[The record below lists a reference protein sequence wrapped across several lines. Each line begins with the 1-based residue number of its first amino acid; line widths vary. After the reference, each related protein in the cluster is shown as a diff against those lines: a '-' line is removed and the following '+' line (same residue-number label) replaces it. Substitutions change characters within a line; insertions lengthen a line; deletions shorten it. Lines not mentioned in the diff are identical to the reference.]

1 LERLL
6 EKFKPHTYVELNL
19 FGIDLSITKAVVM
32 LWVAAVIVFAVVW
45 LAGRRSK
52 LVPSGWQNLMES
64 VLEFVRDNMVLEV
77 MGKEGLIY
85 FPWIATL
92 FLYILVAN
100 LIGLIPGSFTV
111 TSLTGTTAAWAV
123 VVFILY
129 HVAGVK
135 KLGVKNYIKS
145 FAPSGV
151 PIPILFLMVPIEIVS
166 HFFRPFSLAV
176 RLFANMTAGHMIILV
191 FTFMAM
197 TSVWWVKP
205 LPFGGVL
212 VMKLFEIFV
221 SFIQAYIF
229 AILAS
234 IYISLAVHEH

>member
-6 EKFKPHTYVELNL
+6 EEFKPHIYLKLNL
-19 FGIDLSITKAVVM
+19 FGIDMSITKAIVM
-32 LWVAAVIVFAVVW
+32 LWVAVVIVFLLVW
-45 LAGRRSK
+45 LAGRRGK

-64 VLEFVRDNMVLEV
+64 VFEFVRDNMVLEV
-77 MGKEGLIY
+77 MGREGLAY

-100 LIGLIPGSFTV
+100 LIGLIPGSFTA

-123 VVFILY
+123 IVFILY

-135 KLGVKNYIKS
+135 KLGVWNYIKS

-151 PIPILFLMVPIEIVS
+151 PIPILFMMVPIEIVS
-166 HFFRPFSLAV
+166 HFLRPFSLAV

-197 TSVWWVKP
+197 TSVWWVKL
-205 LPFGGVL
+205 LPFGGVI
-212 VMKLFEIFV
+212 VMMLFEIFV
-221 SFIQAYIF
+221 SVIQAYIF

-234 IYISLAVHEH
+234 IYISLAVYEH